1 MSCLRKDIRKTSE
14 KFINIINI
22 ISLKKIIILEID
34 FILIDNENIQWRYKL
49 LIKVIDAILFYFKVE
64 IK

>member
-1 MSCLRKDIRKTSE
+1 MTCYWKDIRKKSK

-34 FILIDNENIQWRYKL
+34 FILIDNVKMFNEDIN
-49 LIKVIDAILFYFKVE
+49 
-64 IK
+64 